1 MNNTMRFLM
10 VLALGVLLGGCGSLG
25 TRSGQDQGPAVVE
38 DQGQPAGTDSGMAG
52 GAESRGLGT
61 GDTFSGMALD
71 DPASPL
77 AQRTIYFEFDSS
89 EVRPEDRAVLEAH
102 ARYLATHP
110 EVTVTLEGH
119 ADERGSREYN
129 IGLGDRRA
137 QAVRRLLE
145 FQGASPQQLR
155 TVSYGEEKPVDPGHD
170 ETAWARNRRVEIV
183 YPER

>member
-1 MNNTMRFLM
+1 MNTTMRFLL
-10 VLALGVLLGGCGSLG
+10 VLAMGVVLGGCGSLG
-25 TRSGQDQGPAVVE
+25 TRSGEDQGPAVVE
-38 DQGQPAGTDSGMAG
+38 DQGQAAGIDS

-61 GDTFSGMALD
+61 GEGFTGMVLD

-77 AQRTIYFEFDSS
+77 SQRTIYFEFDSS
-89 EVRPEDRAVLEAH
+89 EIRPEDQAVLEAH
-102 ARYLATHP
+102 ARYLAAHP

-183 YPER
+183 YPGR